1 MATIQIVLEPELIK
15 AADQAA
21 KRRKVNRSAL
31 IREALREHLH
41 RLHVLELEARDR
53 RGYEAVPQAADEYL
67 AWEDVASWPE
77 EYRAATSGSADLRRR
92 TRSGLS
98 WF

>member
-31 IREALREHLH
+31 IRDALREHLH
-41 RLHVLELEARDR
+41 RLHLMDLEARDR
-53 RGYEAVPQAADEYL
+53 RGYEAVPQTADEYL
-67 AWEDVASWPE
+67 PWEDLASWPE
-77 EYRAATSGSADLRRR
+77 E
-92 TRSGLS
+92 
-98 WF
+98 